1 MIIMPSVAINPE
13 IRMGLSLETL
23 LCCNIVGK
31 NLFIKDTK
39 STYVKY
45 DDLQKLD
52 YFQRVLKITKST
64 RKENLDSLS
73 LVA

>member
-1 MIIMPSVAINPE
+1 MAINPE

-23 LCCNIVGK
+23 LCCNIVEK

-52 YFQRVLKITKST
+52 YFQRVLKNYKKYEEGKSRFT
-64 RKENLDSLS
+64 FTSGLIL
-73 LVA
+73 

>member
-1 MIIMPSVAINPE
+1 MAINPE

-23 LCCNIVGK
+23 LCCNIVEK

-39 STYVKY
+39 SMYAEY

-52 YFQRVLKITKST
+52 HFQRILKNYKKYEEGKSRFTFT
-64 RKENLDSLS
+64 RGLIL
-73 LVA
+73 